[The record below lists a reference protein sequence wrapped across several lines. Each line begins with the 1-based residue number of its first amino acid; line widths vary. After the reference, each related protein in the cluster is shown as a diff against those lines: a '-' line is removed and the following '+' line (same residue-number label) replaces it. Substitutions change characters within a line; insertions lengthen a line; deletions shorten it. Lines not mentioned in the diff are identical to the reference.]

1 MTINKLNFSLLLLG
15 FASSSFAQAS
25 YSSSLSNKYTKQQ
38 IVDPY
43 YGIVRYNKLIASIGG
58 DSIRKAK
65 DGRPVQDWVEDYY
78 VGGKLLHKGFYVDG
92 TIKVFTNYH
101 ENGQIE
107 RNFTSTDLKHSKLE
121 VFYDDGKPRSTIN
134 YFLGNAQ
141 KQYDFYQNG
150 NPEYIEENDKN
161 IEFLF
166 KRNSYQE
173 NGSPISIFELTDKK
187 KKTYIKKEYH
197 ENGKLKEE
205 GTMIYRKDLADY
217 QKDGVWTYFD
227 EKGNNVKTETYH
239 KGNLE

>member
-25 YSSSLSNKYTKQQ
+25 YSSSLSNKFTKQQ

-150 NPEYIEENDKN
+150 SPEYIEENDKN

-187 KKTYIKKEYH
+187 KKTYLKKEYH

-227 EKGNNVKTETYH
+227 EKGNNIKTETYH